1 MDKVDKSD
9 GFAVEEKMVFKVY
22 DMPQSLSV
30 RLISYSK
37 EHSGNKVWV
46 AIDQL
51 LNQANTA
58 QRLDAIEKRLSKL
71 DGEKNDR
78 KI

>member
-1 MDKVDKSD
+1 
-9 GFAVEEKMVFKVY
+9 
-22 DMPQSLSV
+22 LSV